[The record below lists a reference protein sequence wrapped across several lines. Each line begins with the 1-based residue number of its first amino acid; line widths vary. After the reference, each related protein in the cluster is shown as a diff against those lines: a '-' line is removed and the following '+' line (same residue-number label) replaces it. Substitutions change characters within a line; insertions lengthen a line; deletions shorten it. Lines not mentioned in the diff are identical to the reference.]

1 MNNRGKVFCV
11 CEEYAE
17 IERWLSELGE
27 GDRARLLFPVEQTAK
42 YDSYMWNYVRLAP
55 EFRLDFLQCMQKEFQ
70 AALDAGQVAL
80 SDFQPWKRVNLKLIL
95 ESPEKFERENA
106 TYADA
111 GAVGRAM
118 HYLKHGGPSTLFAYA
133 RARMKHE
140 L

>member
-1 MNNRGKVFCV
+1 MGK
-11 CEEYAE
+11 
-17 IERWLSELGE
+17 LEL
-27 GDRARLLFPVEQTAK
+27 
-42 YDSYMWNYVRLAP
+42 LAP
-55 EFRLDFLQCMQKEFQ
+55 AGDMTCLQT
-70 AALDAGQVAL
+70 ALDAGYVAL

-111 GAVGRAM
+111 GTAGRAM

-133 RARMKHE
+133 RARMNHE